1 MRVHPSLCKG
11 IHMEQASIDFAVHR
25 RENSPESQRHL
36 DAKRGHFTAKC
47 AVVYQRL
54 MAGERLTVLGC
65 ANSGVSSLP
74 RRLLDLKQSGVH
86 VSDAWENGCKV
97 WFLSADDL
105 AFNRWTFRDQAA

>member
-1 MRVHPSLCKG
+1 
-11 IHMEQASIDFAVHR
+11 MEQASLDFSVHF
-25 RENSPESQRHL
+25 RENNVESQLHL

-47 AVVYQRL
+47 SEVYRRL

-74 RRLLDLKQSGVH
+74 RRILDLKQSGVR
-86 VSDAWENGCKV
+86 VSDAWESGCKV

-105 AFNRWTFRDQAA
+105 AFNHWTFRDTGA